1 MWKSKNP
8 EGPCD
13 SSAQVPLAKF
23 LPFARVRVEREAGGR
38 LLPLGCSLAP
48 DFSLKNATTTTKYNQ
63 TTCASALTLPL
74 GPTPSTYCFGK
85 REFETF
91 RQPWRWKERQKKDGR
106 RPGGEVGWQTVPPG
120 GCALVCPHSPWRG
133 RFPGLSTRHPPLW
146 RLTLLR
152 DHRTPLPLLG
162 GASLKQAFLLANE

>member
-91 RQPWRWKERQKKDGR
+91 RQPWRWKARQKKRMGE
-106 RPGGEVGWQTVPPG
+106 GLEVGWVVDGTSRRLCLGLLSQPPERAVPRSLHQTPSSLEADSAQRPQD
-120 GCALVCPHSPWRG
+120 ASPTSGRG
-133 RFPGLSTRHPPLW
+133 FSQTGIFIS
-146 RLTLLR
+146 
-152 DHRTPLPLLG
+152 
-162 GASLKQAFLLANE
+162 K